1 MLSSGMFARHQPH
14 PSAPARRGGPA
25 RPCDSSVFPA
35 TSAIS
40 VLIPVLSPKNPS
52 FVFIRLRTLSFS
64 VYNIFPFKRFA
75 FNPFRTLSRNGGVGI
90 NSSQSG
96 TRHSAL
102 IPLQLIQVLSFHT
115 LAHSLAQ
122 WAQHNPFGIN
132 SFRTL
137 SIATGVWGDAG
148 TFQDHHV
155 STFAL
160 LQFRRGT
167 SLPAIWSLPRPP
179 LCSPRCTPGTRV
191 RPSSPPCSA
200 PFPRP
205 TESLR
210 EQTPAFSDR
219 TG

>member
-1 MLSSGMFARHQPH
+1 M
-14 PSAPARRGGPA
+14 
-25 RPCDSSVFPA
+25 
-35 TSAIS
+35 
-40 VLIPVLSPKNPS
+40 LIPAPSPKNPS

-122 WAQHNPFGIN
+122 WALHNPFGIN

-137 SIATGVWGDAG
+137 SIAMGVWGDTG
-148 TFQDHHV
+148 TLQHRDV
-155 STFAL
+155 SMFAL
-160 LQFRRGT
+160 RQSRRRAR
-167 SLPAIWSLPRPP
+167 LPAIWSLPRPP
-179 LCSPRCTPGTRV
+179 LCSPRCTRDTRG

-200 PFPRP
+200 LFPRP
-205 TESLR
+205 TESL
-210 EQTPAFSDR
+210 
-219 TG
+219 